1 MIGVVVAA
9 HGDLAQALLTTA
21 QMVVQDPGHVLAV
34 GVRADDDSVSYE
46 ARFRSAVEAVSKERT
61 GVLVLTDMFGGTPS
75 NIGMTLHKAGQV
87 EVLTGVN
94 LPMLIKALQLIKR
107 GENLETTARQAKD
120 SGERAIAIAS
130 EVLMGSR
137 VVMEKKS

>member
-21 QMVVQDPGHVLAV
+21 QMVVRDPGHVVAI

-46 ARFRSAVEAVSKERT
+46 ARFRQAVAAVQKERT

-94 LPMLIKALQLIKR
+94 LPMLIKVLQLIGR
-107 GENLETTARQAKD
+107 GETLDVVARQAKD
-120 SGERAIAIAS
+120 SGARAIAIAS
-130 EVLMGSR
+130 EVLMGTST
-137 VVMEKKS
+137 VTEKKS